1 MKKKGSLM
9 IEVIGAI
16 GVLSI
21 ISIFAI
27 STCRILIV
35 SNSKRIST
43 HKMNECVYGIVNDI
57 KYNVNYNDLVNALKN
72 ENITMKYE
80 KEFLYKL
87 ATRDLLSGEVK
98 IREDEKLDILLLNR
112 GTYNQDK
119 ILSLKI
125 EINYKGEK
133 MEKTIKKAPWM
144 EHV

>member
-9 IEVIGAI
+9 IEVIIAI

-57 KYNVNYNDLVNALKN
+57 KYNIKYNDLVNALRY
-72 ENITMKYE
+72 ENITMKYGN
-80 KEFLYKL
+80 EFLYNL
-87 ATRDLLSGEVK
+87 ATKDLLSGEVK
-98 IREDEKLDILLLNR
+98 VKEDEKLDIELLNR
-112 GTYNQDK
+112 GTY
-119 ILSLKI
+119 IR
-125 EINYKGEK
+125 G
-133 MEKTIKKAPWM
+133 
-144 EHV
+144 